1 MNPTITILKE
11 DTLSDNWY
19 TLKNYTFEYKNREGV
34 QEEQKREVYH
44 NGNGVTVLLYNRQK
58 KTVLFTRQFRIAS
71 YTNGNPS
78 GMLIETCAGI
88 MDEKDPEKAVI
99 RETEEETGLKIQSAR
114 KVFEAYMS
122 PGAVSEKLHFFV
134 AEYTDTM
141 KVSEGGGED
150 EEQEHIEVLEVPF
163 EKALQ
168 MVQSGEIKDAKTI
181 LLLQYAQINGLLD

>member
-11 DTLSDNWY
+11 DTLADNWY

-44 NGNGVTVLLYNRQK
+44 NGNGVTVLLYNPQK

-99 RETEEETGLKIQSAR
+99 RETEEETGLKIKSAL

-141 KVSEGGGED
+141 KVSEGGGEE

-181 LLLQYAQINGLLD
+181 LLLQYAQINGILD